1 MKYSYD
7 IKIHSVLDYNDL
19 NEVMNK
25 YGREGYRVSKAESIG
40 HVFEKGRPMR
50 KYVLYLEKKIKSK

>member
-1 MKYSYD
+1 MKYQYD
-7 IKIHSVLDYNDL
+7 IKIHAVIDYNDL

-25 YGREGYRVSKAESIG
+25 YGRGGHRVIKAEFIG
-40 HVFEKGRPMR
+40 DVFEKGRPMR